1 MDAFRVGIGEPI
13 FVLTKA
19 LDRFLQLR
27 PGEVVRAQVV
37 DVMPNGDVS
46 LRIKGNLIQAK
57 SSLDLPLNATVTF
70 RVVGQQTG
78 ESGAELRL
86 QFLEMTSNSDVAT
99 TSQGAA
105 ATSQSG
111 SANLV
116 QTLAQE
122 LAANL
127 SAGGEIAKDITAT
140 VEQLLKALPDN
151 ITALPKDVR
160 EQLQNL
166 VQTSLRNTDESIQNR
181 LSLLLNEPV
190 LAELPQLVDLV
201 GVKEQLFT
209 DMDKTLQVPL
219 RFTLENTGVSLE
231 SRLGVLAQSLPDE
244 GEVALAGE
252 SSSASMVRQSSD
264 GDVLQTDLKAKLLQM
279 KQTILEQD
287 RQLASDLSISRGA
300 DAKEITEQRNE
311 LSRTL
316 QSVDGLLQDIETFQL
331 LSKLTDSFYTF
342 LPVVW
347 KGLKEADIA
356 FKRSGSAQE
365 GKSYYCL
372 MNLDFEELGKVTIV
386 AMMQGGDFVVSFKT
400 DNNEF
405 RSVLNSN
412 LQELQQMFRE
422 QGLNLKTADV
432 LGVEENHLM
441 PFERL
446 ESFENIINIRI

>member
-13 FVLTKA
+13 FVLTRA
-19 LDRFLQLR
+19 VDRFLQLR
-27 PGEVVRAQVV
+27 PGEVVQAQVV

-57 SSLDLPLNATVTF
+57 SSLDLPLSATVTF
-70 RVVGQQTG
+70 RVLGQQSG
-78 ESGAELRL
+78 ESGAEIRL
-86 QFLEMTSNSDVAT
+86 QFLEMTANQDVST
-99 TSQGAA
+99 TSQSATT
-105 ATSQSG
+105 TSQSG

-116 QTLAQE
+116 QTLTQE

-127 SAGGEIAKDITAT
+127 SAGGQVTKDITAT

-151 ITALPKDVR
+151 TTALPKEVR
-160 EQLQNL
+160 DQLQNL
-166 VQTSLRNTDESIQNR
+166 LQTSLRNTDQSIQNR
-181 LSLLLNEPV
+181 VSLLLNEPV
-190 LAELPQLVDLV
+190 LEELPQLLDLA

-209 DMDKTLQVPL
+209 DMEKTLQVPL

-231 SRLGVLAQSLPDE
+231 SRLGVLAQALPSE
-244 GEVALAGE
+244 GEAVPQEASL
-252 SSSASMVRQSSD
+252 SASRVGQSSD
-264 GDVLQTDLKAKLLQM
+264 GDVLQTDLKAKLLQI
-279 KQTILEQD
+279 KQMISELD
-287 RQLASDLSISRGA
+287 RQLASDLSVSRGT
-300 DAKEITEQRNE
+300 DAKEVTEKRAD

-316 QSVDGLLQDIETFQL
+316 ESVDGLLQDIETFQL

-347 KGLKEADIA
+347 KGLREAEVA

-386 AMMQGGDFVVSFKT
+386 AMMQGGNFFVSFKT
-400 DNNEF
+400 DNGEF

-412 LQELQQMFRE
+412 LQELQRMFQE

-432 LGVEENHLM
+432 LGMEENHLM

-446 ESFENIINIRI
+446 ESFENLINIRI